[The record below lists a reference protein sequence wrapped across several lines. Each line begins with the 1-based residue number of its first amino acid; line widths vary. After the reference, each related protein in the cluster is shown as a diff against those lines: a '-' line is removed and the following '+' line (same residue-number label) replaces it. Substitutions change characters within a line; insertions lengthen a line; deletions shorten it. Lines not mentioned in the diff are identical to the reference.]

1 MPLACSAPNSLKGTH
16 VISGLSVSVLTS
28 AKAGL
33 LYWESNE
40 IPSIKAHCTGPG
52 ELLCSE
58 SGRILVSVEAL
69 IQELIAH
76 LINYS
81 QVVMRWREHG
91 HSGLACYLELAAKK
105 NFHQKSYTN

>member
-16 VISGLSVSVLTS
+16 VISQAYLSS
-28 AKAGL
+28 AKAAL

-40 IPSIKAHCTGPG
+40 IPSIKAHCIGPG

-58 SGRILVSVEAL
+58 SGRILVSVEAF

-81 QVVMRWREHG
+81 QVVMCWREHG
-91 HSGLACYLELAAKK
+91 HLGLACYLELAAKK